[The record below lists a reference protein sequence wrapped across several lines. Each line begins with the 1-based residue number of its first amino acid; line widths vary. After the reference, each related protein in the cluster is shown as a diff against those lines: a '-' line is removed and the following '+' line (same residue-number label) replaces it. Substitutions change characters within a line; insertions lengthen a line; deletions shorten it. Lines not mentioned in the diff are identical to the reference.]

1 MLKKIIGTTG
11 TRLLNAFINLI
22 ILLLMTNK
30 IGSEGLGII
39 ALIMVDITIIQMFV
53 DLVAGSALIYF
64 SSRASLGQ
72 LLLPAY
78 LWIGIVVI
86 FFFCLSMLVQS
97 LFPVLYFIIIPSGY
111 EIHILTLALLNA
123 LMITHYNLLLGREE
137 IKVYNIIFTLQIL
150 TFLGVFLHGIF
161 VLREQTPMSYVNAL
175 YFAYGIGATFA
186 FYALLRKAG
195 KLIVKG
201 WKNVLRQVINY
212 GFISFSANIIN
223 IGNKRL
229 SFYVLRYFTG
239 LSAVG
244 IYNAGMQLTEGL
256 RIIGQS
262 IALVQFSTISGTKD
276 QDYAKFLTIKLMKFT
291 VVLTLAAV
299 IILIA
304 IPEQVYSW
312 LFSKD
317 FTDIKPIIIA
327 LSPGVIA
334 LAINNI
340 FSHYFSGLGNPKIN
354 MWATLVGLIF
364 TLVLAFTL
372 IPLFGYIGAAITAS
386 ISYISTIVYQYI
398 VFRKTTKTQFIE
410 WIPGKK
416 DLTDFVL
423 LIKSAL
429 KKTGDDSSS

>member
-1 MLKKIIGTTG
+1 MLKKIVGTTG

-22 ILLLMTNK
+22 ILLLITNK
-30 IGSEGLGII
+30 IGSEGLGVI
-39 ALIMVDITIIQMFV
+39 ALIMVDITIIQMVV

-64 SSRASLGQ
+64 SSRAGLGQ

-78 LWIGIVVI
+78 IWIGIVVV
-86 FFFCLSMLVQS
+86 FFFCLSILAQS
-97 LFPVLYFIIIPSGY
+97 LFPVLYFTIIPSGY

-123 LMITHYNLLLGREE
+123 IMITHYNLLLGREE
-137 IKVYNIIFTLQIL
+137 IKVYNIIFTFQIL
-150 TFLGVFLHGIF
+150 TLLGVFLYHIF
-161 VLREQTPMSYVNAL
+161 FLRKQTPTSYVNAL
-175 YFAYGIGATFA
+175 YLAYGLGATFA
-186 FYALLRKAG
+186 FYALIRKAG

-201 WKNVLRQVINY
+201 WRNVLRQVINY
-212 GFISFSANIIN
+212 GVISFSANLLN

-229 SFYVLRYFTG
+229 SFYILRYFTG
-239 LSAVG
+239 LSALGV
-244 IYNAGMQLTEGL
+244 YNAGIQLTEGL

-262 IALVQFSTISGTKD
+262 IALVQFSTISSTKD
-276 QDYAKFLTIKLMKFT
+276 SGYARILTIKLMKFT

-304 IPEQVYSW
+304 IPEHVYSW

-334 LAINNI
+334 LAVNNI

-354 MWATLVGLIF
+354 MWANLVGLVF
-364 TLVLAFTL
+364 TLILAFTL

-386 ISYISTIVYQYI
+386 ISYTSTVVYQYI
-398 VFRKTTKTQFIE
+398 VFKKTTATRLIE

-416 DLTDFVL
+416 DIDDFLILTKEVL
-423 LIKSAL
+423 KNTRDNT
-429 KKTGDDSSS
+429 KD